1 MKLTNTQQRDVRFI
15 RALVHG
21 DSGIGKTTSLAAL
34 PEDKTL
40 IVALERGL
48 LPLRKKNFHV
58 LTIDAWQDLR
68 ELVRAFHH
76 ATIADDGGV
85 SLTIDGQTIEG
96 LRILAFDSLT
106 ECNQLCKRHIVEVD
120 RPAIVIEKAKAK
132 DADSEPTSHVIGTY
146 DEQLTIPDWGLLASR
161 MEGLVSAINHLPVHT
176 IFTALSTWKEE
187 KQTGSIFRIPAL
199 NGAFAISCPAHF
211 DEVFHMESTQDNVR
225 RWRTFNDNTHLC
237 KDASGVLEPFEP
249 ADWNGIFSK
258 ILNGN
263 SPATAPKRKGNKT

>member
-85 SLTIDGQTIEG
+85 AITLDGQTIDG

-120 RPAIVIEKAKAK
+120 RPALVIEKSKN
-132 DADSEPTSHVIGTY
+132 DEADGHMKGIY
-146 DEQLTIPDWGLLASR
+146 DEQLTMPDWGVLASR

-176 IFTALSTWKEE
+176 IFTALSTWKED
-187 KQTGSIFRIPAL
+187 QNTGAIHRIPAL
-199 NGAFAISCPAHF
+199 NGAFAINCPAHF
-211 DEVFHMESTQDNVR
+211 DEVFHMESGADNVR
-225 RWRTFNDNTHLC
+225 QWRTFNDGVHMC
-237 KDASGVLEPFEP
+237 KDASGVLDSFEP